1 MSTNSVLL
9 PSWPLQSQI
18 GAVSSTR
25 LGGYSS
31 TPFDELNL
39 AYHVGDKEQDVAE
52 NRTVIS
58 AYLPAEA
65 LWIEQVHG
73 NQVHVLNKD
82 TDTSKLVRADAM
94 YTNLRRRPLAIMTAD
109 CLPILLATKQG
120 DEVAAIHGGWRPLAG
135 NIIANTLRH
144 FSASSTEVMAWL
156 GPAIGATAFEVG
168 AEVRQAFIEQ
178 GEAYRQAFSPTAS
191 NKYLADI
198 FLIAKLQL
206 HALGVTSVH
215 GGNLCT
221 VSHPELFF
229 SYRRDG
235 QCGRMATVI
244 WRK

>member
-1 MSTNSVLL
+1 MLL

-18 GAVSSTR
+18 GAASSTR

-31 TPFDELNL
+31 APFDKLNL
-39 AYHVGDKEQDVAE
+39 AYHVGDKEQDVAK
-52 NRTVIS
+52 NRAALS

-65 LWIEQVHG
+65 LWLEQVHG
-73 NQVHVLNKD
+73 NQVHVLNED

-120 DEVAAIHGGWRPLAG
+120 NEVAAIHGGWRPLAA
-135 NIIANTLRH
+135 NIIANTLNH
-144 FSASSTEVMAWL
+144 FSASSTEVVAWL
-156 GPAIGATAFEVG
+156 GPAIGVSAFEVG
-168 AEVRQAFIEQ
+168 AEVRQAFVEQ
-178 GEAYRQAFSPTAS
+178 SDAYCQAFSPTTS
-191 NKYLADI
+191 NKYMADI

-206 HALGVTSVH
+206 HALGVTSVY
-215 GGNLCT
+215 GENLCT